1 MLTQRFYRYT
11 MSITDIVLQ
20 RIAEVQKLV
29 GYLLDLNENVSNE
42 AMIVKIL
49 ARLNSKFNPI
59 RLPSQSAKQ
68 SLVERVKVQGEIN
81 NLLSALKSS

>member
-1 MLTQRFYRYT
+1 M
-11 MSITDIVLQ
+11 
-20 RIAEVQKLV
+20 QKLV
-29 GYLLDLNENVSNE
+29 GYLSDLNENVSNE

-59 RLPSQSAKQ
+59 RLPSQSVESAKQ

-81 NLLSALKSS
+81 NLLPALKSS